1 MGSQHGPDIIKCSWP
16 ARPNIEEVLQHFLED
31 RTESLAP
38 ATSRSYA
45 GVIQLFT
52 ISMNH
57 YAYQALSK
65 AEEAAFHRFYDARG
79 DEHREFCQVFGPQK
93 IPQNVGEFLGY
104 FMPRKVVSRKGL
116 NQAARVVIR
125 RLARWLYERG
135 HIDKEPAADM
145 IAHSKA
151 R

>member
-1 MGSQHGPDIIKCSWP
+1 MGSQHGPDVVKLPWP

-57 YAYQALSK
+57 YGYEPLSK
-65 AEEAAFHRFYDARG
+65 AEEAAFHRFYDAKG

-104 FMPRKVVSRKGL
+104 FMPRKVICGRGL

-125 RLARWLYERG
+125 RLARWLCRNG
-135 HIDKEPAADM
+135 HIDKDAAAAM
-145 IAHSKA
+145 ITRSKA